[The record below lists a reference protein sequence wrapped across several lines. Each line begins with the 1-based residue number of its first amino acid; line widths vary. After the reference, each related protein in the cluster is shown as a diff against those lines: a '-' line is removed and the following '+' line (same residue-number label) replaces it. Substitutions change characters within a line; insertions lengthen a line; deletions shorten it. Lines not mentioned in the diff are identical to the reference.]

1 MTKESQVKTLEELLK
16 VHPTPGEREAAKE
29 RGDTPRKV
37 IITGGDSGIGRHA
50 ALALAE
56 DGCDVA
62 FTYAHNEEDAELTAE
77 GVRHFGRNAY
87 FTKMDLNDPE
97 SAIPAIDELVE
108 KLGGLDIF
116 VSNAGMMTTKRF
128 PQLTME
134 DMQTLFNVNFFGAVL
149 ATQRASRHMV
159 GIDLDGNEKTLD
171 DIAHTARKFVTG
183 EMTSPRKVPG
193 RIIINT
199 SVHEHIVCPVDHVYT
214 MTKHALGGFIKC
226 AAYALAGTNITV
238 TGVRPGEIATPF
250 NSMHPDDGEKQTRK
264 YIPSRRAGHPSE
276 IASMIKYLASD
287 ETSFI
292 NGVSYDVGGG
302 ISIGEPMSH
311 DLYQKAA

>member
-1 MTKESQVKTLEELLK
+1 MTKESKVKTLEELLDNYR
-16 VHPTPGEREAAKE
+16 TPGERLAEE
-29 RGDTPRKV
+29 RGNSPRKV

-50 ALALAE
+50 ALMLAE
-56 DGCDVA
+56 DNCDVA

-77 GVRHFGRNAY
+77 GIRHFGRKAY
-87 FTKMDLNDPE
+87 FVKMDLTEPE
-97 SAIPAIDELVE
+97 AAEKAIDTLVE
-108 KLGGLDIF
+108 KLGGLDVF
-116 VSNAGMMTTKRF
+116 VSNAGMMTFHRF
-128 PQLTME
+128 PQLTMPE
-134 DMQTLFNVNFFGAVL
+134 MQELFNVNFFGAVL
-149 ATQRASRHMV
+149 ATQRAARHMV
-159 GIDLDGNEKTLD
+159 GVELDGNEKTMD
-171 DIAHTARKFVTG
+171 DIGHAARKFVTG
-183 EMTSPRKVPG
+183 SMTSPRSTPG

-199 SVHEHIVCPVDHVYT
+199 SIHEHVMNPGDHVYT

-226 AAYALAGTNITV
+226 AAFALAGTNVTV

-250 NSMHPDDGEKQTRK
+250 NNMHPADGEKQTRK
-264 YIPSRRAGHPSE
+264 YIPARRGGHPSE

-311 DLYQKAA
+311 DLFQKAA